1 MAVITVEKCKNAK
14 VNTVKVGNK
23 ELFWIRMIDIQNGL
37 GLKNMSDLV
46 RKEIHGIFSTDK
58 PMSKQIKEYKRSL
71 QELTKCPMDD
81 SEIKH
86 VRSDL
91 IERIVKTC
99 RGVKKCKDD
108 TDRKEKEK
116 QRENFRILLGFKKND
131 IYLTKEQ
138 SVLKPIMEVFE
149 EENMQTL
156 IFIFMTIN

>member
-81 SEIKH
+81 SEIKY
-86 VRSDL
+86 VCSDL

-116 QRENFRILLGFKKND
+116 QRENFRILLGFKK
-131 IYLTKEQ
+131 K
-138 SVLKPIMEVFE
+138 
-149 EENMQTL
+149 
-156 IFIFMTIN
+156 